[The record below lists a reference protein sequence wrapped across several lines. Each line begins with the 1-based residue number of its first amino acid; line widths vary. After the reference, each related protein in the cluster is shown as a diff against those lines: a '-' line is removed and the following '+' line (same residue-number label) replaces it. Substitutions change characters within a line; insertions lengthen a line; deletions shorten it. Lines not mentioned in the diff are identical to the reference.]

1 MDVFDLRSKLI
12 DDYGSY
18 IRSFIRIKDDR
29 IKSLVDEELDAGLL
43 WPEPLIQLNPSFAP
57 GSYIDDLVSEGV
69 LHAECGNVFRLK
81 QENQSVSQGRPLHLY
96 KHQEDAIRIA
106 HKGEHYILT
115 TGTGS
120 GKSLAYI
127 IPIVDRVLRNGSGNG
142 IKAIVVYPMNALAN
156 SQFGELEKFLKY
168 GYPTN
173 GEPVKFARYTGQE
186 SDEERNELKASPP
199 DILLTNYVML
209 ELILTR
215 YLEKELIRSAQGL
228 QFLVLDELHTY
239 RGRQGADVAL
249 LVRRVRDLL
258 SAPDMQC
265 VGTSATIAGPGTH
278 QEQQSQIAEVATRFY
293 GVTFR
298 PENIIGETLQRAT
311 EEYDWADAQH
321 LEKLR
326 KCLAETERQI
336 PSDYEDFRR
345 DPLASWIEST
355 FGVVFSQE
363 ANRLIRARPQS
374 VSGPEGASNK
384 LHNLTDIDQ
393 DLCER
398 HVKKTLLAGYEVPN
412 PENDFPAF
420 AFRLHQFISRGDTV
434 YSSLDPSEDRFL
446 TVRGQQYV
454 PNDRERILLPLVF
467 CRCCGQEYY
476 CVRAV
481 WDEKT
486 SSRYFVARQLS
497 DRMKDDD
504 SEVGFLFVNDDH
516 SWPQDAAAVIERVP
530 DDWLEERNGVMRL
543 SKNRKDQIPQHMR
556 VTLDGRE
563 SASDDD
569 GTEMCYISAPFR
581 FCLECGVSYGFRQRS
596 DFGKLTALG
605 SEGRSTATTIMSL
618 SVIRNLR
625 SEESL
630 PQKARKLLS
639 FTDNRQ
645 DASLQSGHFND
656 FVEIGLLRAGLYK
669 AVSDAGSEGLRHDE
683 LTQKVFHA
691 LDLPPEYYANDPNA
705 RYNAAT
711 ETQRAF
717 RDVLGYRLYRDLKRG
732 WRVTSPN
739 LEQCGLLQI
748 EYSSIDEICSEDKE
762 WVGCHTTLATA
773 SKDTRIRIAKALL
786 DYMRRELA
794 IHVDYL
800 SRDVQ
805 ERILQ
810 RNNQWLTGPWA
821 IDENEIFEYAA
832 SAYPRSRRP
841 KDYRGYIYLSS
852 RGGYGQFL
860 GRQTTFPDHSG
871 RLTLDE
877 KMEIIKDLLKVLGVA
892 GLVTIAHEPTDTE
905 DVSGYQLQAGSL
917 IWKAGDGTQAYH
929 DPINVP
935 NESEEGTRTN
945 PFFVNFYREVALGT
959 HGIYAKEHTAQ
970 VPTEERI
977 IREQEFREARLP
989 ILYCSPTMELGVD
1002 ISELNVVSLRNIPP
1016 TPANY
1021 AQRSGRAGRSGQ
1033 PALVFAYCS
1042 LGSPHDQYFFKRP
1055 DLMVNGAVSPPRI
1068 DLSNRDL
1075 VQAHIQAIW
1084 LTETEQY
1091 LGKSLCDILDVNGD
1105 RPTLELLES
1114 VKSYINAKGA
1124 KDRALQRARRVLSSI
1139 SEELMESDWYT
1150 DEWAG
1155 EVISHVSM
1163 AFDEACTRW
1172 RSLYN
1177 SALNQAAVQNR
1188 IIVDASRSAE
1198 DKKTA
1203 ERLRREAESQLKL
1216 LTDSSSAFQSDFY
1229 SYRYFASEGF
1239 LPGYNFP
1246 RLPLS
1251 AFIPG
1256 RRRRQGHDEFLSRP
1270 RFLAIS
1276 EFGPRAMVYHEGSRY
1291 IINRVIL
1298 PVAEDG
1304 VLLRSMKQCESCGYI
1319 HPDSDSNL
1327 VDVCERCQMALG
1339 APLSGLFRMENVS
1352 TKRREKINSD
1362 EEERLRLGYD
1372 IRTGFRFAKKDGN
1385 PLYRPAT
1392 INKGDDELAKVTYGH
1407 AATLFR
1413 VNLGWSRRK
1422 DKNQRGYILDLE
1434 RGYWA
1439 KNEQMPEDNL
1449 DDPMSQRVQRVIPY
1463 VEDRKNCL
1471 LLEWS
1476 SGLQP
1481 EQITSLQFALKNAIQ
1496 IIYQLEDN
1504 ELAVEPLPD
1513 RDHFQKILIYESTE
1527 GGAGVLRR
1535 LIDDSQA
1542 ISNVA
1547 REALRLCHFDPDS
1560 GEDQKRAP
1568 QAKDD
1573 CEAACYDCLMSYG
1586 NQRDHRLLDRKV
1598 IRDILMDLTNS
1609 TVIASPIQLPRAE
1622 HFKRLMNLCGSE
1634 LEKKWLQLL
1643 EDHNLHLPSHAQK
1656 LIPECQTRPDF
1667 YYKDHFLTIYVDGP
1681 VHKFPDRHDRDKQQ
1695 MDCLENNGYQV
1706 LRFTTEENWAEK
1718 FKAHRGIFGDCS

>member
-1 MDVFDLRSKLI
+1 MDVFDLRTKLI

-18 IRSFIRIKDDR
+18 IRSFIRIRDDR
-29 IKSLVDEELDAGLL
+29 IKGLVDEELDAGLL

-57 GSYIDDLVSEGV
+57 GSYIDDLVAEEI
-69 LHAECGNVFRLK
+69 LHVECSNIFRLK
-81 QENQSVSQGRPLHLY
+81 QENQSFSEGRPLRLH

-106 HKGEHYILT
+106 HKGEHYVLT

-120 GKSLAYI
+120 GKSLSYI
-127 IPIVDRVLRNGSGNG
+127 IPIVDQVLRKGSGNG

-168 GYPTN
+168 GYAPN
-173 GEPVKFARYTGQE
+173 REPVRFARYTGQE
-186 SDEERNELKASPP
+186 SDAERNELKASPP

-215 YLEKELIRSAQGL
+215 YLEKELIRSALGL

-265 VGTSATIAGPGTH
+265 VGTSATIAGPGTY

-293 GVTFR
+293 GVTFH

-311 EEYDWADAQH
+311 TEYHLEDAQH
-321 LEKLR
+321 MDSLR
-326 KCLAETERQI
+326 QCISDNDRKI
-336 PSDYEDFRR
+336 PNDYESFSR

-355 FGVVFSQE
+355 FGVVYNAE
-363 ANRLIRARPQS
+363 ADRLVRATPRS
-374 VSGPEGASNK
+374 ISGSEGASQK
-384 LHNLTDIDQ
+384 LHDQ
-393 DLCER
+393 TRVDQQLCQRHIER
-398 HVKKTLLAGYEVPN
+398 TLLAGYQVLHPQTG
-412 PENDFPAF
+412 FPAF

-434 YSSLDPSEDRFL
+434 YSSLDSQESRFL

-454 PNDRERILLPLVF
+454 PNDRQRVLLPLVF

-476 CVRAV
+476 CVRAIR
-481 WDEKT
+481 DEKT
-486 SSRYFVARQLS
+486 NSRYFVARQL
-497 DRMKDDD
+497 DERMNDDD
-504 SEVGFLFVNDDH
+504 SEVGFLYANDDH
-516 SWPQDAAAVIERVP
+516 SWPEDPIAMVERVP
-530 DDWLEERNGVMRL
+530 DDWLEEHNGVMRIRR
-543 SKNRKDQIPQHMR
+543 NRRDQVPRHVR
-556 VTLDGRE
+556 VNLDSRE
-563 SASDDD
+563 AVADKD
-569 GTEMCYISAPFR
+569 GTEMCYLVAPFR
-581 FCLECGVSYGFRQRS
+581 FCLRCGVSYGFWQKS

-618 SVIRNLR
+618 SIIRNLR
-625 SEESL
+625 SDDTLAE
-630 PQKARKLLS
+630 KARKLLS

-656 FVEIGLLRAGLYK
+656 FVEIGLLRAGLFK
-669 AVSDAGSEGLRHDE
+669 AVSRAGTDGLKHDE
-683 LTQKVFHA
+683 LTQKVFAA
-691 LDLPPEYYANDPNA
+691 LDLPPEYYAADPNV
-705 RYNAAT
+705 RYSAAT

-748 EYSSIDEICSEDKE
+748 EYSSLDEICSEDHE
-762 WVGCHTTLATA
+762 WTACHAALATA
-773 SKDTRIRIAKALL
+773 RKVTRTRVAKTLL

-800 SRDVQ
+800 DREVQ
-805 ERILQ
+805 ERIRQ
-810 RNNQWLTGPWA
+810 RNNQWLTGAWA
-821 IDENEIFEYAA
+821 VDENELLEYAA
-832 SAYPRSRRP
+832 FAYPRSRRP
-841 KDYRGYIYLSS
+841 HDYGGNVYLSS

-860 GRQTTFPDHSG
+860 GRPTTFPDYSA

-877 KMEIIKDLLKVLGVA
+877 KLGIIKDLLKILGMA
-892 GLVTIAHEPTDTE
+892 GLVLVAHEPTNSD
-905 DVSGYQLQAGSL
+905 DVSGYQLRAGSL

-945 PFFVNFYREVALGT
+945 PFFVDFYRQVALGT

-970 VPTEERI
+970 VTAEERI
-977 IREQEFREARLP
+977 AREQDFKEARLP

-1002 ISELNVVSLRNIPP
+1002 ISELNVVNLRNIPP

-1055 DLMVNGAVSPPRI
+1055 ELMVNGAVSPPRI

-1084 LTETEQY
+1084 LTETDQY
-1091 LGKSLCDILDVNGD
+1091 LGKSLCDLLDVTGD

-1114 VKSYINAKGA
+1114 VQSSIHAKTA
-1124 KDRALQRARRVLSSI
+1124 KDRAMKRAARVLSSI
-1139 SEELMESDWYT
+1139 SEELLDSDWYT
-1150 DEWAG
+1150 DDWPK
-1155 EVISHVSM
+1155 EVISHVTM

-1177 SALNQAAVQNR
+1177 SALNQAATQNR

-1216 LTDSSSAFQSDFY
+1216 LTDSHSAFQSDFY

-1256 RRRRQGHDEFLSRP
+1256 RRQKKGHDEFLSRP

-1304 VLLRSMKQCESCGYI
+1304 VLLRSMKQCESCGYV
-1319 HPDSDSNL
+1319 HPDSDSRL
-1327 VDVCERCQMALG
+1327 ADVCERCNMPLG

-1352 TKRREKINSD
+1352 TRRREKINSD

-1372 IRTGFRFAKKDGN
+1372 IRTGFRFATKDGQ

-1392 INKGDDELAKVTYGH
+1392 IKKGQDELAKITYGH

-1413 VNLGWSRRK
+1413 VNLGGSRRK
-1422 DKNQRGYILDLE
+1422 DKKQYGYILDLE

-1439 KNEQMPEDNL
+1439 KNEQSPEDDL
-1449 DDPMSQRVQRVIPY
+1449 DDPMSKKLQRVVPY
-1463 VEDRKNCL
+1463 VEDHKNCL
-1471 LLEWS
+1471 LLEWGS
-1476 SGLQP
+1476 ALQP
-1481 EQITSLQFALKNAIQ
+1481 EQITSLQYALKNAIQ

-1504 ELAVEPLPD
+1504 ELAAEPLPD
-1513 RDHFQKILIYESTE
+1513 RDHFQKILIYESAE
-1527 GGAGVLRR
+1527 GGAGVLRQ
-1535 LIDDSQA
+1535 LIDDPQA
-1542 ISNVA
+1542 ISQVA
-1547 REALRLCHFDPDS
+1547 KEALRLCHFDSNS
-1560 GEDQKRAP
+1560 GDDLKRALG
-1568 QAKDD
+1568 AKDD
-1573 CEAACYDCLMSYG
+1573 CEAACYNCLMSYG
-1586 NQRDHRLLDRKV
+1586 NQRDHRLLDRKI
-1598 IRDILMDLTNS
+1598 IREILMNLTGA
-1609 TVIASPIQLPRAE
+1609 TIAASPTRLPRAE
-1622 HFKRLMNLCGSE
+1622 HFKRLMNLCGSS
-1634 LEKKWLQLL
+1634 LEKKWLQFV
-1643 EDHNLHLPSHAQK
+1643 EDHNLHLPSHGQK
-1656 LIPECQTRPDF
+1656 LIPVCQTKPDF
-1667 YYKDHFLTIYVDGP
+1667 YYEGDFLAIYVDGP
-1681 VHKFPDRHDRDKQQ
+1681 IHKFPDRHKRDKQQ
-1695 MDCLENNGYQV
+1695 VDCLENNGYQV
-1706 LRFTTEENWAEK
+1706 LRFTNEENWPDK
-1718 FKAHRGIFGDCS
+1718 FKAHRGIFGDYS